1 MSERLAESPLVVSI
15 ALGVLAAAL
24 IYGWLQT
31 GKKPMAIVGLVLVL
45 CIPLAWV
52 IAENWVT
59 DRERIEQLIH
69 EVADAVEANDHD
81 RALSIIGDESTRRQ
95 AAGELPQWEFSQAD
109 VGSIRSIRIIEG
121 NMPIQADVEMTV
133 KVTVSSKRGSIQ
145 NISVPRRLNLTFEKR
160 GSDSS
165 DHGGWVVTG
174 YRHFPIVGNAD
185 GFTTRPI
192 Q

>member
-1 MSERLAESPLVVSI
+1 MSELLAESPLVVSI
-15 ALGVLAAAL
+15 ALGVLSAAL

-31 GKKPMAIVGLVLVL
+31 GKKPLAIIGLVLAV
-45 CIPLAWV
+45 CVPLAWV

-69 EVADAVEANDHD
+69 EVADAVEANDHP
-81 RALSIIGDESTRRQ
+81 RALSVIGDESTRRQ

-109 VGSIRSIRIIEG
+109 VGNIRSIRVIE
-121 NMPIQADVEMTV
+121 NTLPVQAEVEMTV

-160 GSDSS
+160 GLDSS

-174 YRHFPIVGNAD
+174 YRHFQIVGNAD
-185 GFTTRPI
+185 GFTSGPI